1 MPQDAPGEEGERA
14 ARVLLLYE
22 NAAQVP
28 NLMTC
33 LSEQGY
39 EVVSSPWSTPQEGWI
54 QQLRSDLVLLLAPS
68 DDMKLLAACEAVRAA
83 TDGPLVVLSVQ
94 KAELTV
100 SRALESG
107 ADEYLVM
114 PMGNRELVA
123 RVQAMLRRLRTST
136 EALEWH
142 SHGSLRLNQL
152 EQSVRL
158 GERSVSLSPIEYR
171 LLSCLASSP
180 GRVVTH
186 ERLMS
191 RVWGEEYVD
200 SRHYLRLY
208 VRYLREKLEDDPKEP
223 KLIVSEWGIGYRLD
237 LPEERDLTADEDVTE
252 PVTRRIAH
260 GASA

>member
-1 MPQDAPGEEGERA
+1 MPHEAQGEERERS

-39 EVVSSPWSTPQEGWI
+39 EVVSSPRSTPQEGWM
-54 QQLRSDLVLLLAPS
+54 QHLKSDLVLLLAPS
-68 DDMKLLAACEAVRAA
+68 DDAQLLAACEAVRAA
-83 TDGPLVVLSVQ
+83 TNSPLVVLSAQ
-94 KAELTV
+94 NAELTI

-107 ADEYLVM
+107 ADEYFVM

-123 RVQAMLRRLRTST
+123 RIQAMLRRLRNAT
-136 EALEWH
+136 ESSEWQ

-152 EQSVRL
+152 EQSARL
-158 GERSVSLSPIEYR
+158 GERCVSLSPIEYR

-186 ERLMS
+186 QTLMS

-208 VRYLREKLEDDPKEP
+208 VRYLREKLEDNPKEP
-223 KLIVSEWGIGYRLD
+223 QLIISEWGIGYRLD
-237 LPEERDLTADEDVTE
+237 LPEERATPKVTDPDLA
-252 PVTRRIAH
+252 P
-260 GASA
+260 ASA

>member
-1 MPQDAPGEEGERA
+1 MPQEAQGEEGERA

-28 NLMTC
+28 NLMMC

-39 EVVSSPWSTPQEGWI
+39 EVVSSPRSTPQEGWMKH
-54 QQLRSDLVLLLAPS
+54 LRPDLVLLLAPS
-68 DDMKLLAACEAVRAA
+68 DDMQLLAACEAVRAA
-83 TDGPLVVLSVQ
+83 TDSPLAVLSAQ

-123 RVQAMLRRLRTST
+123 RVRAMLRRLRSST
-136 EALEWH
+136 EPLEWH

-158 GERSVSLSPIEYR
+158 GERKVSLSPIEYR

-186 ERLMS
+186 QRLMS

-223 KLIVSEWGIGYRLD
+223 RLIISEWGIGYRLD
-237 LPEERDLTADEDVTE
+237 LPKLSDREVSEATL
-252 PVTRRIAH
+252 AH
-260 GASA
+260 ASP

>member
-1 MPQDAPGEEGERA
+1 MSQEAQGEEGERA
-14 ARVLLLYE
+14 ARVLLLYD
-22 NAAQVP
+22 NAAQVS

-39 EVVSSPWSTPQEGWI
+39 EVVSSPWSTPQEGWM
-54 QQLRSDLVLLLAPS
+54 QHLGSDLVLLLAPPG
-68 DDMKLLAACEAVRAA
+68 DEQLLAACEAVRAA
-83 TDGPLVVLSVQ
+83 TDSPLAVLSAQ

-100 SRALESG
+100 SRALDSG

-114 PMGNRELVA
+114 PMGDRELLA
-123 RVQAMLRRLRTST
+123 RVQAMLRRLRSAS
-136 EALEWH
+136 ELREWH
-142 SHGSLRLNQL
+142 GHESLRLNQL

-158 GERSVSLSPIEYR
+158 GERRVSLSPIEYR

-186 ERLMS
+186 QTLMS

-223 KLIVSEWGIGYRLD
+223 RLIVSEWGIGYRLD
-237 LPEERDLTADEDVTE
+237 LPEDSETVTDSNLAYAL
-252 PVTRRIAH
+252 P
-260 GASA
+260 

>member
-1 MPQDAPGEEGERA
+1 MPQEAQGEDGERA

-39 EVVSSPWSTPQEGWI
+39 EVVSCPWSTPQERWMKH
-54 QQLRSDLVLLLAPS
+54 LRPDLVLLLPPS
-68 DDMKLLAACEAVRAA
+68 DDVQLLRACEAVR
-83 TDGPLVVLSVQ
+83 TVTESPLLVLSAQ

-123 RVQAMLRRLRTST
+123 RVQAMLRRLRSST
-136 EALEWH
+136 EQLEWH

-158 GERSVSLSPIEYR
+158 GERKVSLSPIEYR

-186 ERLMS
+186 QTLMA

-208 VRYLREKLEDDPKEP
+208 VRYLREKLEDNPKEP
-223 KLIVSEWGIGYRLD
+223 RLIISEWGIGYRLD
-237 LPEERDLTADEDVTE
+237 LPEERE
-252 PVTRRIAH
+252 PLNVIDSHLAH
-260 GASA
+260 ASP

>member
-1 MPQDAPGEEGERA
+1 MPQDALGEERERLV
-14 ARVLLLYE
+14 RVLLLYE

-39 EVVSSPWSTPQEGWI
+39 EVVSSPWSTPQEDWM
-54 QQLRSDLVLLLAPS
+54 QHLRSDIVLLLAPS
-68 DDMKLLAACEAVRAA
+68 DDTQLLAACEAVRAA
-83 TDGPLVVLSVQ
+83 TDSPLVVLSAQ
-94 KAELTV
+94 NAELTI

-107 ADEYLVM
+107 ADEYFVM

-123 RVQAMLRRLRTST
+123 RVQAMLRRLRNST
-136 EALEWH
+136 GPAEWH
-142 SHGSLRLNQL
+142 NHGSLRLNQL

-158 GERSVSLSPIEYR
+158 GERYVSLSPIEYR

-186 ERLMS
+186 QTLMS

-208 VRYLREKLEDDPKEP
+208 VRYLREKLEDNPKEP
-223 KLIVSEWGIGYRLD
+223 QLIISEWGIGYRLD
-237 LPEERDLTADEDVTE
+237 LPEERETPKVADSHL
-252 PVTRRIAH
+252 AH
-260 GASA
+260 APA